1 MEAGVGR
8 DVEGAHDGDESLA
21 GHGPQFGQPAR
32 SQPEGRG
39 VDARAGSTDAL
50 QKLLV
55 AEIAKWGAVIER
67 AKIEKQ

>member
-1 MEAGVGR
+1 VKQKLL
-8 DVEGAHDGDESLA
+8 DL
-21 GHGPQFGQPAR
+21 
-32 SQPEGRG
+32 G
-39 VDARAGSTDAL
+39 VDARASTPEAL